1 MLIVLFNN
9 KKKGGN
15 KYVDKYISIIISSSF
30 NLWNS

>member
-15 KYVDKYISIIISSSF
+15 KYVNKYTSSIISRSF